1 MIFPLDNRHFITD
14 SKKPF
19 SFSSVK
25 SIWNELMIAQGAE
38 TYNTICDKSFDSDI
52 VHISVLISTYP
63 TPIIINKAPICVA
76 SEIAKSISLT
86 P

>member
-1 MIFPLDNRHFITD
+1 
-14 SKKPF
+14 
-19 SFSSVK
+19 
-25 SIWNELMIAQGAE
+25 MIAQGAD
-38 TYNTICDKSFDSDI
+38 TYNTICDKSLDSDI

-86 P
+86 LLEGIIHLLSSKSLFLHKLKKVIGTNS